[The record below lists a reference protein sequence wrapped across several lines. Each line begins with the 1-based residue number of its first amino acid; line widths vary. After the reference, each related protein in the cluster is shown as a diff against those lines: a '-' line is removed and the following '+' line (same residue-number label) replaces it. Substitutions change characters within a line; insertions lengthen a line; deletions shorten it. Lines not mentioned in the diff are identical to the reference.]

1 MLIFAAGIA
10 SPVVEMIRLHP
21 YQYTY
26 FNHLI
31 GGVAGARPYFM
42 VDYWGLSMTQASRE
56 LSELFT
62 IAARSHRKDIW
73 TVAVCGPHPNVAVN
87 LGPKFEAI
95 WDPKGADFAM
105 MLEEFY
111 CADLDA
117 PDRPKSSAKVS
128 SMPECMISAEFTSLL
143 TCGTRISRRCC
154 ALSERQLTR

>member
-1 MLIFAAGIA
+1 MASLIFAAGIA
-10 SPVVEMIRLHP
+10 SPVVEMVRLHP

-42 VDYWGLSMTQASRE
+42 VDYWGLSMAQASRD
-56 LSELFT
+56 LSKLLYDRGEKP
-62 IAARSHRKDIW
+62 AKDIW

-95 WDPKGADFAM
+95 WDPKGADFAL

-117 PDRPKSSAKVS
+117 PVVLEIKREGVVYARVYDIRGKN
-128 SMPECMISAEFTSLL
+128 FTSLL
-143 TCGTRISRRCC
+143 RYPN
-154 ALSERQLTR
+154 ANNE